1 MFQPVI
7 PWIGGKRRLAK
18 EILPM
23 FPKHTCYC
31 EPFCGGAALFFL
43 KEPSKVEVLN
53 DFSSELVALYRVLQH
68 HLEEF
73 IRQYKWALV
82 SRQMFEWMTDTPP
95 TTLTEIQRAAR
106 FFYLQKMAFGGK
118 VARRTFGTATASPP
132 RLNLTRIEEDL
143 SQAHMRL
150 ARCYIENLDWEKCIG
165 KYDRPG
171 TLFFLDPPYWK
182 VEGYGVP
189 FGIEQYQRM
198 AELMRTMKGKA
209 ILTINNHPVMKE
221 VFAGFDTREV
231 EISYT
236 VGGGGKSNKSR
247 EMVIKTWA

>member
-31 EPFCGGAALFFL
+31 EPFCGGAALFFM
-43 KEPSKVEVLN
+43 KQPSKVEVLN

-82 SRQMFEWMTDTPP
+82 SRQMFEWLSETPP
-95 TTLTEIQRAAR
+95 QTLTEIQRAAR

-118 VARRTFGTATASPP
+118 VAKRTFGIATASPP

-143 SQAHMRL
+143 SQAHLRL
-150 ARCYIENLDWEKCIG
+150 ARCYIENLDWAECIG

-189 FGIEQYQRM
+189 FRIEQYHRM
-198 AELMRTMKGKA
+198 AEIMRSIKGKA
-209 ILTINNHPVMKE
+209 ILTINNPPAMKE
-221 VFAGFDTREV
+221 VFAGFETREV

-236 VGGGGKSNKSR
+236 VGGGGKGNKSR
-247 EMVIKTWA
+247 EMVIKTWT

>member
-1 MFQPVI
+1 MYKPVT

-82 SRQMFEWMTDTPP
+82 SRQMFEWLSETPP
-95 TTLTEIQRAAR
+95 QTLTDIQRAAR

-118 VARRTFGTATASPP
+118 VNRRTFGTATTSPP

-143 SQAHMRL
+143 SQAHLRL
-150 ARCYIENLDWEKCIG
+150 ARCYIENLDWQQCIK

-182 VEGYGVP
+182 TEGYGVP
-189 FGIEQYQRM
+189 FGIEQYQHM
-198 AELMRTMKGKA
+198 AEQMRGMKGKA
-209 ILTINNHPVMKE
+209 ILTVNNHPDMKDI
-221 VFAGFDTREV
+221 FAGFDMREV

-247 EMVIKTWA
+247 EMIIKSWR

>member
-1 MFQPVI
+1 MYQPVI

-31 EPFCGGAALFFL
+31 EPFCGGAALFFM
-43 KEPSKVEVLN
+43 KQPSKVEVLN

-73 IRQYKWALV
+73 IRQYKWALI
-82 SRQMFEWMTDTPP
+82 SRQMFEWLSETPP
-95 TTLTEIQRAAR
+95 QTLTDIQRAAR

-118 VARRTFGTATASPP
+118 VARRTFGTATVSPP
-132 RLNLTRIEEDL
+132 RLNLTSIEEDL
-143 SQAHMRL
+143 SQAHLRL
-150 ARCYIENLDWEKCIG
+150 ARCYIENLDWEKCIT

-189 FGIEQYQRM
+189 FGIEQYEKM
-198 AELMRTMKGKA
+198 AKIMSGLKGRA
-209 ILTINNHPVMKE
+209 ILTVNAHPDMEVIFSPFKRKDVAIN
-221 VFAGFDTREV
+221 
-231 EISYT
+231 YT
-236 VGGGGKSNKSR
+236 VGGGGKGAESK
-247 EMVIKTWA
+247 EMILKTW

>member
-18 EILPM
+18 EILPL

-43 KEPSKVEVLN
+43 KKPSKVEVLN

-82 SRQMFEWMTDTPP
+82 SRQMFEWLKETPP
-95 TTLTEIQRAAR
+95 ETLTDIQRAAR
-106 FFYLQKMAFGGK
+106 FFYLQKMSFGGK
-118 VARRTFGTATASPP
+118 VKSRTFGTATTTPP

-143 SQAHMRL
+143 SQAHLRL
-150 ARCYIENLDWEKCIG
+150 ARCYIENLDWQRCIE

-189 FGIEQYQRM
+189 FGIEQYHRM
-198 AELMRTMKGKA
+198 AEIMRTMKGKA
-209 ILTINNHPVMKE
+209 ILTINDHPDMREIFGDFTMKQ
-221 VFAGFDTREV
+221 V
-231 EISYT
+231 EINYT
-236 VGGGGKSNKSR
+236 VGGGGKGNKSR
-247 EMVIKTWA
+247 EMIFKTWT

>member
-1 MFQPVI
+1 
-7 PWIGGKRRLAK
+7 
-18 EILPM
+18 
-23 FPKHTCYC
+23 
-31 EPFCGGAALFFL
+31 
-43 KEPSKVEVLN
+43 
-53 DFSSELVALYRVLQH
+53 
-68 HLEEF
+68 
-73 IRQYKWALV
+73 
-82 SRQMFEWMTDTPP
+82 MFEWLSETPP
-95 TTLTEIQRAAR
+95 ETLTEIQRAAR

-143 SQAHMRL
+143 SQAHLRL
-150 ARCYIENLDWEKCIG
+150 ARCYIENLDWEKCIT

-198 AELMRTMKGKA
+198 AEVMRTIKGKA
-209 ILTINNHPVMKE
+209 ILTINNHPAMKE
-221 VFAGFDTREV
+221 VFAGFETREV

-236 VGGGGKSNKSR
+236 VGGGGKGNRSR
-247 EMVIKTWA
+247 EMVIKTWT

>member
-31 EPFCGGAALFFL
+31 EPFCGGAALFFM
-43 KEPSKVEVLN
+43 KQPSKVEVLN

-82 SRQMFEWMTDTPP
+82 SRQMFEWLSETPP
-95 TTLTEIQRAAR
+95 ETLTEIQRAAR

-118 VARRTFGTATASPP
+118 VNRRTFGTATASPP

-143 SQAHMRL
+143 SQAHSGWPGAISKTSTGNNASRSTI
-150 ARCYIENLDWEKCIG
+150 AQAPCSFSTRPTG
-165 KYDRPG
+165 KP
-171 TLFFLDPPYWK
+171 
-182 VEGYGVP
+182 
-189 FGIEQYQRM
+189 
-198 AELMRTMKGKA
+198 KA
-209 ILTINNHPVMKE
+209 TESPLE
-221 VFAGFDTREV
+221 
-231 EISYT
+231 S
-236 VGGGGKSNKSR
+236 SNTTS
-247 EMVIKTWA
+247 WPS